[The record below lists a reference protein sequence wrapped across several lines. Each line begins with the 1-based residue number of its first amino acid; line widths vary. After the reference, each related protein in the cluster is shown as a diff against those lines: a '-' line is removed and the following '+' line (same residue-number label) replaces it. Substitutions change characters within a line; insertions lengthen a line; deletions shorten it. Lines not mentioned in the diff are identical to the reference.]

1 MQQPITEVNTI
12 LNSIYYYFNNIINTI
27 DNIIEKIEKKEDNIS
42 LILEEIDQDEL
53 PGPYDEVYY
62 NQWASSSG
70 YDGYDGY
77 DN

>member
-1 MQQPITEVNTI
+1 MQQPII
-12 LNSIYYYFNNIINTI
+12 QLNNQLDRIYLYFNNIINI
-27 DNIIEKIEKKEDNIS
+27 IMDNIIEKEDNIS
-42 LILEEIDQDEL
+42 LILEEIDQDEI

-62 NQWASSSG
+62 DQWTNYSG

>member
-1 MQQPITEVNTI
+1 MQQPII
-12 LNSIYYYFNNIINTI
+12 QLNNQLDRIYLYFNNIINI
-27 DNIIEKIEKKEDNIS
+27 IMDNIIEKEENIL

-62 NQWASSSG
+62 DQWPNSSG